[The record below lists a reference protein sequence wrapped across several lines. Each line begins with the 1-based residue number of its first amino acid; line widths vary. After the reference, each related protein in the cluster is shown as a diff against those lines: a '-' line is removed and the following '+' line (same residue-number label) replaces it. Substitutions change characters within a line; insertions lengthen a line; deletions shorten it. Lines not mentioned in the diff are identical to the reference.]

1 MKKNLISIIVL
12 ALVLANLILTAVLA
26 FTIIPQT
33 RKSNALIDQVCAA
46 IDLELEGGPGA
57 DASAIPIEN
66 IETYDIAEGFT
77 VNLADGNYAVFSVSL
92 AMNTQSEGYASYKG
106 AEGLAAKESMIRGE
120 INQIVTTYTM
130 DEFSSNSYK
139 TVQDDILKSVQEMFG
154 GNDFIVGVY
163 FSSVNVQERK

>member
-1 MKKNLISIIVL
+1 M
-12 ALVLANLILTAVLA
+12 
-26 FTIIPQT
+26 
-33 RKSNALIDQVCAA
+33 
-46 IDLELEGGPGA
+46 
-57 DASAIPIEN
+57 
-66 IETYDIAEGFT
+66 
-77 VNLADGNYAVFSVSL
+77 FSVSL